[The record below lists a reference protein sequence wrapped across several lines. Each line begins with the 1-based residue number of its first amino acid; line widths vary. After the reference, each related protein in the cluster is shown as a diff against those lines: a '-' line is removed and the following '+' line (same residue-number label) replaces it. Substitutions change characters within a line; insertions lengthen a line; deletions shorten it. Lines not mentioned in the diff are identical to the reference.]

1 MTMRFQYP
9 FKSHYATIDGVR
21 LHYLDE
27 GQGAPIW
34 LMHGNMTW
42 SYL

>member
-9 FKSHYATIDGVR
+9 FKSHYATIDGMR
-21 LHYLDE
+21 LHYLAE
-27 GQGAPIW
+27 SQGPPIW
-34 LMHGNMTW
+34 LMRGNTTW

>member
-27 GQGAPIW
+27 GQG
-34 LMHGNMTW
+34 
-42 SYL
+42 